1 MVDAAIDMQ
10 KDLFPSKSTDS
21 LIALKSDV
29 TSEYERLSSSP
40 ELHYISSN
48 DKDESKESEK
58 TPTDS
63 ELNTI
68 LTYAKF
74 MFEAGQYE
82 ESCKALTFYTENSN
96 ASDLSSS
103 FGLLSSQILSG
114 ESSAAIKTIQQI
126 RQAIEESESSSP
138 LFKLQNRTWLIH
150 WAMHA
155 FFQLED
161 PATHIVDFFFA
172 TQQRETESGRVIR
185 SRDYEYLK
193 VLQASCPWILRYVA
207 AAVVIK
213 KYRRNINHL
222 VYIIKEERSKYTDP
236 ILRTLLALYDDYDLD
251 QAQAELSQF
260 DDVSKADYFFS
271 FSKNFSDQ
279 FKKSARQLIFRT
291 YCLTHREIDMKALA
305 SKLEMELSEC
315 EKWTVDLIQTEG
327 TKKLND
333 AKIDTE
339 NGVAVM
345 DVRYPSIYERIINK
359 TRDLTMRSYDMA
371 GTMSQM

>member
-1 MVDAAIDMQ
+1 MNEHTHTHKTYKYIKQSMVDAAIDMQ
-10 KDLFPSKSTDS
+10 KDLYPSKSTDS

-40 ELHYISSN
+40 ELHYISST
-48 DKDESKESEK
+48 DKDESKESI
-58 TPTDS
+58 PTES

-96 ASDLSSS
+96 SSDLSSS

-161 PATHIVDFFFA
+161 PATHIVDFFFS

-193 VLQASCPWILRYVA
+193 VCEIFLKSHYKFENYLNQHHHFEHRYC
-207 AAVVIK
+207 K
-213 KYRRNINHL
+213 LH
-222 VYIIKEERSKYTDP
+222 
-236 ILRTLLALYDDYDLD
+236 AL
-251 QAQAELSQF
+251 
-260 DDVSKADYFFS
+260 
-271 FSKNFSDQ
+271 
-279 FKKSARQLIFRT
+279 
-291 YCLTHREIDMKALA
+291 
-305 SKLEMELSEC
+305 
-315 EKWTVDLIQTEG
+315 G
-327 TKKLND
+327 
-333 AKIDTE
+333 
-339 NGVAVM
+339 
-345 DVRYPSIYERIINK
+345 
-359 TRDLTMRSYDMA
+359 SYD
-371 GTMSQM
+371 TSPPRS